1 MNNSFIQILN
11 QLETT
16 TGTNDKIAILEKNKD
31 SFILREI
38 LYYGIDERITY
49 GISKLP
55 ELNYIELNNFTDD
68 SIWNSFKSLLD
79 RLFERSITGNEAKEE
94 IVKFF
99 SQLTIEQAKWPIKI
113 IQKDFSS
120 IGIGASLVNKAF
132 GEKFI
137 LDFRCSGAADPKK
150 IDKMKYD
157 ADAQLKKNGIRSL
170 FFTNDKGEVCIP
182 PFNTFATCIGRS
194 GLPIEQFNFLIPE
207 INKLKLSNRVF
218 DGEVSVEDNLWLT
231 QTLSSFKIRDKS
243 EFIGKNGKLKE
254 KAWKEYKA
262 KEDEWYDLQSR
273 AKFTIF
279 EILDKEEFL
288 NENIKLSYI
297 ERRTLLEEQFKII
310 ATLTDKVDLVPA
322 VRVRNKEEALAQAN
336 KWIEEGFEGAVIK
349 SHNGKYGFT
358 KGDYAIKI
366 KRQAGKLEI
375 DAEIVDI
382 EPSKQ
387 TYNTDGSLAP
397 AMAGRITIRYRN
409 QFDKIVESGV
419 GTGVALDRDTKRN
432 MIAHPENY
440 IGLIVE
446 VNGTEFSDDGILV
459 TPRINRI
466 RLPFDKNSIKD

>member
-1 MNNSFIQILN
+1 MNNSFINILN
-11 QLETT
+11 QLEIT
-16 TGTNDKIAILEKNKD
+16 TGTLDKIAILEKNKD
-31 SFILREI
+31 NKELRQY
-38 LYYGIDERITY
+38 LYLAIDERVTY
-49 GISKLP
+49 GIKKLP
-55 ELNYIELNNFTDD
+55 DYELMTGGCTFEMFKELCYKLENRA
-68 SIWNSFKSLLD
+68 L
-79 RLFERSITGNEAKEE
+79 TGNDAISE
-94 IVKFF
+94 ISNTLKHSTE
-99 SQLTIEQAKWPIKI
+99 SQNKWYRKCLE
-113 IQKDFSS
+113 KDLSS

-170 FFTNDKGEVCIP
+170 FFTNDEGRVCIP

-207 INKLKLSNRVF
+207 INKLKLANRVF

-262 KEDEWYDLQSR
+262 REDEFYDLQSR

-288 NENIKLSYI
+288 RENIKLSYI
-297 ERRTLLEEQFKII
+297 ERRTLLEEQFKVI
-310 ATLTDKVDLVPA
+310 ANLTDKIDIVPA
-322 VRVRNKEEALAQAN
+322 VSVKNKEEALAQAN

-349 SHNGKYGFT
+349 SHEGKYGFT

-366 KRQAGKLEI
+366 KRQADKLEI

-397 AMAGRITIRYRN
+397 PMAGRITIRYRN

-419 GTGVALDRDTKRN
+419 GTGVALDRDTKRD
-432 MIAHPENY
+432 MITHPENY

-446 VNGTEFSDDGILV
+446 VNGQEFSDDGILI

-466 RLPFDKNSIKD
+466 RFPFDKSNIKD

>member
-1 MNNSFIQILN
+1 MSYNFIQILEE
-11 QLETT
+11 LKKT
-16 TGTNDKIAILEKNKD
+16 TGTLDKIAILEKNKD
-31 SFILREI
+31 NQELRQY
-38 LYYGIDERITY
+38 LYLAIDERVTY
-49 GISKLP
+49 GIKKLP
-55 ELNYIELNNFTDD
+55 DFKIGDGRFDD
-68 SIWNSFKSLLD
+68 IRAFENFKSLLYQLEKRELSGNNALD
-79 RLFERSITGNEAKEE
+79 SIDKT
-94 IVKFF
+94 F
-99 SQLTIEQAKWPIKI
+99 SYFNQTQQKWFIKC
-113 IQKDFSS
+113 IQKDLSS

-170 FFTNDKGEVCIP
+170 FFTDDEGRVCIP

-207 INKLKLSNRVF
+207 INKLKLANRVF

-262 KEDEWYDLQSR
+262 REDEFYDLQSR

-288 NENIKLSYI
+288 RENIKLSYI
-297 ERRTLLEEQFKII
+297 ERRTLLEEQFKVI
-310 ATLTDKVDLVPA
+310 ANLTDKIDIVPA
-322 VRVRNKEEALAQAN
+322 VSVKNKEEALAQAN

-349 SHNGKYGFT
+349 SHEGKYGFT

-366 KRQAGKLEI
+366 KRQLDVDAIVIDCEI
-375 DAEIVDI
+375 SKDI
-382 EPSKQ
+382 YKTNGEKGPDQLGAFIIEYIYPVNNKRIRSK
-387 TYNTDGSLAP
+387 
-397 AMAGRITIRYRN
+397 
-409 QFDKIVESGV
+409 V
-419 GTGVALDRDTKRN
+419 GTGRLLSKEFKEKVAKN
-432 MIAHPENY
+432 PEEY
-440 IGLIVE
+440 IGKIYE
-446 VNGTEFSDDGILV
+446 ISAQEFSEDGILICPRV
-459 TPRINRI
+459 ERMRPDKIRIN
-466 RLPFDKNSIKD
+466 D